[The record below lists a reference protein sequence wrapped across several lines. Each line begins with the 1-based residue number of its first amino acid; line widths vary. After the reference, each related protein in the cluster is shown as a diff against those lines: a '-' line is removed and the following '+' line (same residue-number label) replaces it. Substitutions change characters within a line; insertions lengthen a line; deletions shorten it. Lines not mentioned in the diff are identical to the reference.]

1 MILICDFKKF
11 LRYAILITT
20 LVVFC
25 LAVSVLSAMYILV
38 SGFGD
43 KVKENP
49 DVAALF
55 AWLPDNVRRVH
66 PIFIYLSLFF
76 FSSFCSLF
84 TVSLTCRTLRTH
96 LFWLGRRVPLLNCAT
111 GDLAN

>member
-38 SGFGD
+38 SGFGE

-55 AWLPDNVRRVH
+55 AWLPDNVRRVL
-66 PIFIYLSLFF
+66 PLINIYLSFIYVLYLPFAF
-76 FSSFCSLF
+76 F

-96 LFWLGRRVPLLNCAT
+96 ILFG
-111 GDLAN
+111 

>member
-38 SGFGD
+38 SGFGE

-55 AWLPDNVRRVH
+55 AWLPDNVRRVL
-66 PIFIYLSLFF
+66 PLINIYLSFIYVLFF
-76 FSSFCSLF
+76 LLLSSQC
-84 TVSLTCRTLRTH
+84 H
-96 LFWLGRRVPLLNCAT
+96 
-111 GDLAN
+111 